1 MKNKSHLIKL
11 TFILCVFLSPLRLLA
26 QEDIGDLFK
35 AGPEDATKLV
45 NAYINPLFKGLGV
58 GLNSGWTNTAKA
70 KKPLRFDLRFTATA
84 AFVPNSDQ
92 AYDVN
97 TLGLKNIRAVDKFK
111 SVGPTAF
118 GDKTDGPLMELYDSS
133 FPDPNPAQFKL
144 PQGTGINFVPSPQV
158 QLTIGLLKYT
168 EVSLRLVPDVKI
180 EDSKLNLFGIGAKFE
195 ILPILMGKKEKVIP
209 IDVAIAVGYTTLNYN
224 LPVKFNNQTNANQTV
239 EVKLK
244 GYSAEAIVSK
254 KLKFFTP
261 FASVGY
267 NSSESELKALGTY
280 DFDVPVTPLTPTGKK
295 TYVDPINIKQTD
307 VEGVK
312 ASLGFQ
318 LNLAFFRIYSS
329 YTVSKYSYFNAGIGF
344 GIGK

>member
-1 MKNKSHLIKL
+1 MKKKSNALKL
-11 TFILCVFLSPLRLLA
+11 TLILCVFLSPIQLLA
-26 QEDIGDLFK
+26 QDDIGELFK
-35 AGPEDATKLV
+35 GGPEDATKLV
-45 NAYINPLFKGLGV
+45 NAYINPLFKGLGT

-92 AYDVN
+92 TYDVN

-118 GDKTDGPLMELYDSS
+118 GDKQDGPLMEIFDPNI
-133 FPDPNPAQFKL
+133 PDPNPATFKL
-144 PQGTGINFVPSPQV
+144 PSGTGINFVPSPQV

-195 ILPILMGKKEKVIP
+195 VLPMIMGKTGDLLPIDLALGL
-209 IDVAIAVGYTTLNYN
+209 GYTSLNYH
-224 LPVKFNNQTNANQTV
+224 LPVKLDNQSTSGQAVT
-239 EVKLK
+239 VKLE
-244 GYSAEAIVSK
+244 GYSADAIVSK

-267 NSSESELKALGTY
+267 HTSKSALKAEGSY
-280 DFDVPVTPLTPTGKK
+280 DFEVPVTPLTPTGKK
-295 TYVDPINIKQTD
+295 TYVDPVNLSQTD
-307 VEGVK
+307 VDGFK
-312 ASLGFQ
+312 AAVGFQ

-329 YTVSKYSYFNAGIGF
+329 YTISKYSYVNAGIGF